1 MDNLITEHFVHQCGS
16 LPLHLEHDEMWAE
29 SEAWF
34 KELVA
39 YVRLE
44 YSKVL
49 EGVWD
54 INDTDSIIT
63 CITDVEKISTS
74 RLSPHLSDMEIALR
88 KLKKDSYLMTFL
100 QNVVD
105 GELGDAAD
113 TLGEWVTISIDTLL
127 FEVTEL
133 MPEKYHNGEWVAIV
147 VGLIFTPINSIV
159 QYKLE
164 YRGKSDPIPARTA
177 LATFIDECLVV
188 AKYWGEHADTKEKA
202 ADGAVFSM
210 LSLLDGCKME
220 MPLMD
225 VVLRPH
231 PEDKPYR
238 ISEGEDYY
246 IDGQVINEEVMLHD
260 EYCAAKDV

>member
-1 MDNLITEHFVHQCGS
+1 MDKCIIEHFVHQCGT
-16 LPLHLEHDEMWAE
+16 LPLHLELDEMWVE
-29 SEAWF
+29 SETWF

-49 EGVWD
+49 EGEWD
-54 INDTDSIIT
+54 VNDTDSIIT
-63 CITDVEKISTS
+63 CLTDVEKISTS
-74 RLSPHLSDMEIALR
+74 RLSSHLSDMEIALR
-88 KLKKDSYLMTFL
+88 KLEKESYLLTFL
-100 QNVVD
+100 QNIVN
-105 GELGDAAD
+105 GELGEAAD
-113 TLGEWVTISIDTLL
+113 TLGEWVTMGIDDLL
-127 FEVTEL
+127 FEVTGL
-133 MPEKYHNGEWVAIV
+133 MPEKYHNGEWIAV
-147 VGLIFTPINSIV
+147 VVSLVFTPINSIV

-164 YRGKSDPIPARTA
+164 YRGVSDPIPTRTA
-177 LATFIDECLVV
+177 LATFIDECLGV
-188 AKYWGEHADTKEKA
+188 AKYWGEHGDTKEKA

-220 MPLMD
+220 LPSMD

-246 IDGQVINEEVMLHD
+246 IDGQVINAEAMLHE
-260 EYCAAKDV
+260 EYCAAKDD